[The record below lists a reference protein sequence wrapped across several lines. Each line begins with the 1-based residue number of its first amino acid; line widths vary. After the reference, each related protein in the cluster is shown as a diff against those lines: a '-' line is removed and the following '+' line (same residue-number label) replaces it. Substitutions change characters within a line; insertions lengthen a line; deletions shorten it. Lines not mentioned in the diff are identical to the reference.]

1 MPLFYTDEPRGLR
14 ENNLG
19 ANLLASN
26 AVLFGQQ
33 IDIVSIAFQL
43 LKNKANQRKD
53 LKTSEVG
60 LKWVNCFRRIR
71 C

>member
-1 MPLFYTDEPRGLR
+1 MPLFDTDEPRGLR

-19 ANLLASN
+19 ANLLPSN
-26 AVLFGQQ
+26 TVLFGQQ

-60 LKWVNCFRRIR
+60 LK
-71 C
+71 

>member
-53 LKTSEVG
+53 L
-60 LKWVNCFRRIR
+60 
-71 C
+71 

>member
-1 MPLFYTDEPRGLR
+1 MPLFDTDEPRGLR

-26 AVLFGQQ
+26 TVLFGQQ

-60 LKWVNCFRRIR
+60 LK
-71 C
+71 

>member
-1 MPLFYTDEPRGLR
+1 MPLFDTDKPRGLR

-26 AVLFGQQ
+26 TVLFGQQ

-43 LKNKANQRKD
+43 LKNKAIPRKD

-60 LKWVNCFRRIR
+60 LK
-71 C
+71 